1 EPLFN
6 FSQKICAQ
14 PGDTLA
20 PCKPLTP
27 LPYQPIDC
35 AAYVNETESCDRPSF
50 SNTITWSRVQDDCDN
65 DVSYYRIYVASS
77 TTGDFFPFPIEVR
90 DTVYVDDNL
99 PSFARCY
106 RIQAIDRSGN
116 ASELSDPICFDNCPY
131 YELPNFF
138 TPNGDY
144 CNDVFSAF

>member
-1 EPLFN
+1 SVDVTANGFTYLDLGPLDNSSEYCYKVMTIGAYGNPRIDEPLFN

-77 TTGDFFPFPIEVR
+77 TTGDFFPLPIEVR

-99 PSFARCY
+99 PSFA
-106 RIQAIDRSGN
+106 
-116 ASELSDPICFDNCPY
+116 
-131 YELPNFF
+131 
-138 TPNGDY
+138 
-144 CNDVFSAF
+144 